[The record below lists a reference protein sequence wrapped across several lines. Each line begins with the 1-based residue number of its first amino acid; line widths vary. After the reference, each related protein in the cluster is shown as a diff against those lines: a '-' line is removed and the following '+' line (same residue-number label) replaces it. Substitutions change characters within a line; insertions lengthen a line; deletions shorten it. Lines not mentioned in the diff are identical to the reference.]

1 MGSLLLV
8 TGPPAAGKST
18 VARILADR
26 FEPSAVVGGDAFFG
40 FLTRGAIPPWLPE
53 ANDQN
58 DIVVHAAAAAAGQYA
73 SGGYLTVYDG
83 VVYPWFLPAFA
94 TATGLAHPD
103 YLVLLP
109 SLERCVER
117 VRTRRGHGFTDEG
130 ATRAMHGDFA
140 RADVDRRHLLLD
152 PPDEP
157 HDVADLVAAALRS
170 GALAYHRTLPSD
182 TRVSAATT
190 RECR

>member
-83 VVYPWFLPAFA
+83 VVYPWFHPAFA

-140 RADVDRRHLLLD
+140 RADV
-152 PPDEP
+152 
-157 HDVADLVAAALRS
+157 
-170 GALAYHRTLPSD
+170 
-182 TRVSAATT
+182 
-190 RECR
+190 